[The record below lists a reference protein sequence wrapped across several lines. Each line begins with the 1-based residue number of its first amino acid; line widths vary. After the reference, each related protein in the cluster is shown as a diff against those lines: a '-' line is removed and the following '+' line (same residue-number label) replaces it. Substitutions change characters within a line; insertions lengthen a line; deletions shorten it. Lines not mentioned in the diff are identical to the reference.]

1 MQNTIILTANEIFQL
16 AAIGPC
22 VIIIIYLFFVTKDK
36 YTIFI
41 PVLYFSSILLSFL
54 LPILTIF
61 PEFDIF
67 YLRTAIMFNEYIEPE
82 LAFLLILQFI
92 LRRPP
97 PVLYW
102 LIMFVP
108 FIGGSSFIYLYIQQ
122 EDACFFTIA
131 CIPSKDLMSVYSAV
145 MSAVIFL
152 LLVPVLNRRVDKK
165 KRGKEW
171 REQYWLIVI
180 LIMYNLLI
188 MGLDLYK
195 LSSDMDVDK
204 YNFIK
209 TMFGVTFI
217 YLVISSIFRV
227 FNKSFKIQAISDVIF
242 SPQDNAIIEKIDYI
256 MENEKP
262 FLELDFNRGIL
273 ADKLGLTE
281 PHLSRII
288 NSHYKKSFS
297 ELMNI
302 NRISYAKDC
311 LINGNKSITEISFDS
326 GFKSITSFNR
336 VFKDLVEMPP
346 SLFRENN
353 RIAKDKE
360 ENEEKLKEAEIADNK
375 KNQEVDIGI
384 NKDIDNE

>member
-1 MQNTIILTANEIFQL
+1 MENTIILTANEIFQL

-22 VIIIIYLFFVTKDK
+22 VIIIVYLFFVTKDK
-36 YTIFI
+36 NTIFI
-41 PVLYFSSILLSFL
+41 PVLYFFSILCSFL

-61 PEFDIF
+61 PEFDLF

-82 LAFLLILQFI
+82 LAFLMILQFI

-97 PVLYW
+97 PKLYW

-108 FIGGSSFIYLYIQQ
+108 FIGGSSFIYLSIQQ
-122 EDACFFTIA
+122 EDACFFNIA
-131 CIPSKDLMSVYSAV
+131 CISSKDLMSVYGAV
-145 MSAVIFL
+145 ISAVIFL

-188 MGLDLYK
+188 MGLELYK
-195 LSSDMDVDK
+195 LWSDMDLDK

-256 MENEKP
+256 IENEKP
-262 FLELDFNRGIL
+262 FLELDFNRGML

-288 NSHYKKSFS
+288 NTHYKKSFS

-302 NRISYAKDC
+302 NRIDFAKEA
-311 LINGNKSITEISFDS
+311 LIHTSKSVTEISFDS

-336 VFKDLVEMPP
+336 VFKDLEEMPP
-346 SLFRENN
+346 SAFRESN
-353 RIAKDKE
+353 KLTKE
-360 ENEEKLKEAEIADNK
+360 ESENSNE
-375 KNQEVDIGI
+375 
-384 NKDIDNE
+384 